1 MQTVQDSIAQLKV
14 NSMST
19 FEPSEAL
26 SPSAADGAFF
36 IEIWRQL
43 KVAFPAWRQAFANK
57 PAEQSAKRVWLMAL
71 IENGVT
77 RDEQIQIG
85 LRMARRMDSPFFPS
99 PGQFIKW
106 CRPTPEML
114 GLPDS
119 ETAYRQAVALR
130 PTHIVVKAAIRA
142 TRFERRAL
150 VESEFRKV
158 FERSYTIICRRY
170 ARGEDLDADI
180 ASAIPNQATAKPVSA
195 ERGMNYI
202 AATRRRLGLRDEPTK
217 QRHR

>member
-1 MQTVQDSIAQLKV
+1 MQTVQNSIAQLKA
-14 NSMST
+14 NPIPADEQSG
-19 FEPSEAL
+19 AL
-26 SPSAADGAFF
+26 SPSAADGEFF

-57 PAEQSAKRVWLMAL
+57 TAEQSAKRVWLMAL

-130 PTHIVVKAAIRA
+130 PTHLVVKAAIRA

-158 FERSYTIICRRY
+158 FERCYTIICRRY
-170 ARGEDLDADI
+170 ARGEDLEAAI
-180 ASAIPNQATAKPVSA
+180 ASAIPDKATAKPVSA
-195 ERGMNYI
+195 EQGMNYI
-202 AATRRRLGLRDEPTK
+202 AATRRRLGLRGERTK
-217 QRHR
+217 TK